1 MNGSRAWFE
10 KDFYKVLGV
19 GENASAD
26 ELKRAFKKLAREHH
40 PDRNPGNSEAEERM
54 KDISEAHEVLSDPKK
69 REEYDQIRRMSRSG
83 YAPGGGGRQGNVRF
97 EEGIPFDL
105 GDLFGGV
112 FGGGRRGSAREAR
125 RGPDLET
132 SVRLSF
138 EDAARGATV
147 PVRVKRD
154 APCSAC
160 GGSGDRSGLAH
171 PCPTCGG
178 SGMTAESQGMF
189 SFARTCPTCGG
200 SGRHVQDPCPVC
212 RATGIE
218 HRTETVKVK
227 IPAGISDGARIR
239 VRNRGGA
246 VAGGQTGDLYVIVHV
261 ERDPVFG
268 RAGADLTVD
277 VPVSYSEAVLGTKVT
292 VPTLEEPVTVKI
304 PAGTESGKV
313 FRVRGRGIAKPKGGR
328 GDLLATVRVHV
339 PKKVSKEER
348 GLLEKLAELDGD
360 AAKERARSPVSGNQ
374 ASGVE

>member
-1 MNGSRAWFE
+1 MNGSRAWFD

-26 ELKRAFKKLAREHH
+26 EIKRAFKKLARQYH
-40 PDRNPGNSEAEERM
+40 PDKNPGNKDAEEKM
-54 KDISEAHEVLSDPKK
+54 KDISEAHDVLRDTKK
-69 REEYDQIRRMSRSG
+69 REEYDEVRRMSRSG
-83 YAPGGGGRQGNVRF
+83 YAPGGGGGWQQNVRF

-112 FGGGRRGSAREAR
+112 FGGGGRRGARAPQ
-125 RGPDLET
+125 RGADLET
-132 SVRLSF
+132 SVTLSF
-138 EDAARGATV
+138 EDAARGVTV
-147 PVRVKRD
+147 PGRVKRD

-160 GGSGDRSGLAH
+160 GGSGDRSGWAH

-178 SGMTAESQGMF
+178 TGTTTESQGMF

-200 SGRHVQDPCPVC
+200 SGRQITDPCPVC
-212 RATGIE
+212 RGSGIE

-227 IPAGISDGARIR
+227 IPAGIRDAARIR

-246 VAGGQTGDLYVIVHV
+246 VTGGQTGDLYVVVNVDRH
-261 ERDPVFG
+261 PVFG
-268 RAGADLTVD
+268 RNESDLTVD
-277 VPVSYSEAVLGTKVT
+277 VPVSYSEAVLGTKVS

-313 FRVRGRGIAKPKGGR
+313 FRVRGRGIPRPKGGR

-339 PKKVSKEER
+339 PKKISKEER
-348 GLLEKLAELDGD
+348 ELIEKLAQMDGE
-360 AAKERARSPVSGNQ
+360 AAKERARSQ
-374 ASGVE
+374 A